1 MTEDFEWIVVIRREK
16 LSKTNRSSLPNQS
29 LDYQWRSEF
38 KG

>member
-1 MTEDFEWIVVIRREK
+1 MIEDFEWTVVIRREK

-29 LDYQWRSEF
+29 LDYQWRTEF